1 VTKFADGKIIKCDQ
15 KVNITATFGSDLVL
29 EGFTSVPNIL
39 LKMYR
44 RIGIS
49 DFQMMIL
56 INLIRFRVEDRDYY
70 PAPEAIAQ
78 YMEATPDSVKNEL
91 DDLQGK
97 EIIAVSDYY
106 DSENNAVFK
115 GYDFEPL
122 FLKVSDVWAAIRA
135 KEIEAS
141 EKIIREA
148 NSANDIVNFKYQDN
162 ISELIITFEK
172 EFGRPL
178 SPIEVEQIEKWA
190 DESDAQL
197 VVEALRRAVLGGK
210 HNFKY
215 INSILLEWKKN
226 NLKTLDVIAE
236 YDLDFQKRRAHGL
249 RKINEGANPGPK
261 STKND
266 SKEKAFIRSL
276 YIKG

>member
-1 VTKFADGKIIKCDQ
+1 MTTFVNGKIIKCDQ

-49 DFQMMIL
+49 DFQMMLL

-78 YMEATPDSVKNEL
+78 YMQATPDSVKNEL
-91 DDLQGK
+91 NDLQEK
-97 EIIAVSDYY
+97 EIIAVSEYY
-106 DSENNAVFK
+106 DSEKNAVFK

-148 NSANDIVNFKYQDN
+148 NSANDNVNFKYQDN

-190 DESDAQL
+190 DEADAQL

-236 YDLDFQKRRAHGL
+236 YDLDFQKRRARSL
-249 RKINEGANPGPK
+249 RKKSEGT
-261 STKND
+261 STSVDDKKD
-266 SKEKAFIRSL
+266 SKKKAFIRTL
-276 YIKG
+276 YL

>member
-1 VTKFADGKIIKCDQ
+1 
-15 KVNITATFGSDLVL
+15 
-29 EGFTSVPNIL
+29 
-39 LKMYR
+39 
-44 RIGIS
+44 
-49 DFQMMIL
+49 
-56 INLIRFRVEDRDYY
+56 
-70 PAPEAIAQ
+70 
-78 YMEATPDSVKNEL
+78 
-91 DDLQGK
+91 
-97 EIIAVSDYY
+97 
-106 DSENNAVFK
+106 
-115 GYDFEPL
+115 
-122 FLKVSDVWAAIRA
+122 
-135 KEIEAS
+135 
-141 EKIIREA
+141 
-148 NSANDIVNFKYQDN
+148 
-162 ISELIITFEK
+162 
-172 EFGRPL
+172 L

>member
-1 VTKFADGKIIKCDQ
+1 MTTFVNGKIIKCDQ

-56 INLIRFRVEDRDYY
+56 INLIRFRVEDKDYF
-70 PAPEAIAQ
+70 PTPEAIAQ
-78 YMEATPDSVKNEL
+78 YMESTSASIKNEL
-91 DDLQGK
+91 ADLQGK
-97 EIIAVSDYY
+97 EIIAVSEYY
-106 DSENNAVFK
+106 DNEKNTVFK

-141 EKIIREA
+141 EKIIRDA
-148 NSANDIVNFKYQDN
+148 NSANDSESFKYHDN
-162 ISELIITFEK
+162 ISELIVTFEK

-190 DESDAQL
+190 GEADPQL

-226 NLKTLDVIAE
+226 NLKTLEVIAE
-236 YDLDFQKRRAHGL
+236 YDLDFQKRRARSL
-249 RKINEGANPGPK
+249 RKKGEGT
-261 STKND
+261 STGVDDKND
-266 SKEKAFIRSL
+266 SKKKAFIRTL
-276 YIKG
+276 YL